1 MSDTDQSIG
10 LAGAAQAFEALL
22 GGDPGKEP
30 VKDEQQTSEAAP
42 TEEVEALAG
51 EDEGEETAAAPDDE
65 LDVEAA
71 PEDDTAT
78 EEDDAEGEDAPE
90 PLYTV
95 KINGKEEQV
104 TLQEALKGYQRNVD
118 YTRKTEALSHERK
131 AIAEELQQVQAERA
145 QYAQVLTALQ
155 QQLSQGTQQEPDWQ
169 KLYDTDPLEY
179 VRQKDLWRERQERLQ
194 AAQYEQQRVQA
205 LMAQEQAQQLQKMVA
220 EGRQKLLEEVPQW
233 KDQKKWD
240 ADRVQLLEYGQK
252 LGFTGEELNQTYDPR
267 AVLALYKAMQYDRLV
282 ANKPKP
288 NPVKSPK
295 SSSAGSAASA
305 PRAATDVTRA
315 KQRLA
320 QTGRIQD
327 AASIFEK
334 LI

>member
-10 LAGAAQAFEALL
+10 IAGAAQAFEALL
-22 GGDPGKEP
+22 GAEAPGKE
-30 VKDEQQTSEAAP
+30 VKQEEAQASEAAP
-42 TEEVEALAG
+42 AEEAEALAG
-51 EDEGEETAAAPDDE
+51 EIEGEETATAPDEDAE
-65 LDVEAA
+65 VA
-71 PEDDTAT
+71 PEEDTAT
-78 EEDDAEGEDAPE
+78 DEGEPEEAEAPE

-95 KINGKEEQV
+95 KINGKEETV
-104 TLQEALKGYQRNVD
+104 TLQEALRGYQRNVD

-179 VRQKDLWRERQERLQ
+179 VRQKDLWRERQERMQ

-205 LMAQEQAQQLQKMVA
+205 LMAQEQAKQLQTVVQ
-220 EGRQKLLEEVPQW
+220 EGRQKLLEAVPQW

-240 ADRVQLLEYGQK
+240 ADRVQLLEYGQQ

-288 NPVKSPK
+288 NPVKGPK
-295 SSSAGSAASA
+295 VASAGSAASA
-305 PRAATDVTRA
+305 PRAQSDVTRA

>member
-10 LAGAAQAFEALL
+10 IAGAAQAFEALL
-22 GGDPGKEP
+22 GEADKGAPRPER
-30 VKDEQQTSEAAP
+30 QSSEAAP
-42 TEEVEALAG
+42 TEEVEALA
-51 EDEGEETAAAPDDE
+51 DDIEGDETAAAPDEE
-65 LDVEAA
+65 LDAEVA
-71 PEDDTAT
+71 PEDEVAT
-78 EEDDAEGEDAPE
+78 DEDASEEADAPE

-131 AIAEELQQVQAERA
+131 SIEAERQQVQAERA
-145 QYAQVLTALQ
+145 QYAQMLTALQ
-155 QQLSQGTQQEPDWQ
+155 QQLAQPAQQEPDWQ

-179 VRQKDLWRERQERLQ
+179 VRQKDLWRERQERMQ
-194 AAQYEQQRVQA
+194 AAQYEQQRVQT

-220 EGRQKLLEEVPQW
+220 EGRQTLLEAVPQW

-288 NPVKSPK
+288 NQPK
-295 SSSAGSAASA
+295 GPKVSSAGSAASA
-305 PRAATDVTRA
+305 PRTTSDVTRA

-320 QTGRIQD
+320 QTGKIAD
-327 AASIFEK
+327 AASLFER